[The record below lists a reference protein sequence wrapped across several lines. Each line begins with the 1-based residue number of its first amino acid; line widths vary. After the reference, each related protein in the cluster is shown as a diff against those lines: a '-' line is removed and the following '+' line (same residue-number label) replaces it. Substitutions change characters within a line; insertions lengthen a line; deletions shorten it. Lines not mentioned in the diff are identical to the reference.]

1 MSTLAELTQHAG
13 LPRLEAQLLLDA
25 AGGGNR
31 VTQLTW
37 PEREASTE
45 VSAHFAQLCE
55 RRLAGEPMAYLLGE
69 REFFGLDLQVSPAV
83 LIPRPDTETLVE
95 QALLRLPASA
105 RVLDLG
111 TGSGAVALALAH
123 ARPDAEVWALDVSAP
138 ALAQAEANGQRL
150 GLQVTWRLSDWFAAV
165 AGERFALLV
174 SNPPYIAADDPH
186 LQQGD
191 LRFEPAGALTDFAD
205 GLSAIR
211 QLAAGAPAHLLPGGW
226 LLIEHGWQQADA
238 VQAILRQTGFAEV
251 ASWQD
256 LAGHQRVS
264 GGRWPPSS
272 EQTQVAAA

>member
-1 MSTLAELTQHAG
+1 MNTLAELTQQAG
-13 LPRLEAQLLLDA
+13 LPRLEAQLLLEA

-37 PEREASTE
+37 PEREASAE
-45 VSAHFAQLCE
+45 VGARFAQLCA
-55 RRLAGEPMAYLLGE
+55 RRLAGEPIAYLLGE

-95 QALLRLPASA
+95 QALLRLPVKA

-123 ARPDAEVWALDVSAP
+123 ARPDADVWALDVSAP
-138 ALAQAEANGQRL
+138 ALAQAQANGQRL
-150 GLQVTWRLSDWFAAV
+150 GLNVTWRLSDWFAAV

-191 LRFEPAGALTDFAD
+191 LRFEPASALTDFAD

-211 QLAAGAPAHLLPGGW
+211 QLAAGAPAHLLPDGW

-238 VQAILRQTGFAEV
+238 VQAILHQAGFAEV

-264 GGRWPPSS
+264 GGRWPSA
-272 EQTQVAAA
+272 TA